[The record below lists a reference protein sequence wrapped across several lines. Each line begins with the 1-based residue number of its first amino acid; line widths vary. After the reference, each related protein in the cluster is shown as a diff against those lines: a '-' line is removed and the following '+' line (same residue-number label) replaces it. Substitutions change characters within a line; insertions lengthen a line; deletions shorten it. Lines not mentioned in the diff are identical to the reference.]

1 MTNIE
6 PYSFDVGNQCF
17 DCIYSKWI
25 YVGCETCFVKTKN
38 KRHIDRY
45 CPEAPIEHIE
55 RKTECPN
62 CKSEIEDL
70 KAERDRWHVLANN
83 LQDARVGDLILREE
97 LQAVIDKL
105 PKTADCVAVIPGSSH
120 VWKMTNGQPE
130 QSVNWK
136 GWAAQFVSDFRD
148 TPEWTG
154 GHDPSKCYSSREAIL
169 QSQAKKDEA
178 FQKHLD
184 NATRIVDSWP
194 EWKKN
199 MLGEFK

>member
-45 CPEAPIEHIE
+45 CPDAPIEHIE
-55 RKTECPN
+55 IKTECPDY
-62 CKSEIEDL
+62 KSEIEDL

-105 PKTADCVAVIPGSSH
+105 PKCWRILDGELVQDVPIVPDMLVYIIVGEHIDERRVVGPYGQKALLIVEPERHGSCRGTRHILVEHCHS
-120 VWKMTNGQPE
+120 T
-130 QSVNWK
+130 
-136 GWAAQFVSDFRD
+136 
-148 TPEWTG
+148 
-154 GHDPSKCYSSREAIL
+154 REA
-169 QSQAKKDEA
+169 AEAAMKD
-178 FQKHLD
+178 K
-184 NATRIVDSWP
+184 
-194 EWKKN
+194 
-199 MLGEFK
+199 